1 MKGVLCGIGLTM
13 VVAIPWVSCS
23 GESENDQK
31 GSGGPVSVIVFERR
45 FEAPMEKCWAATEAA
60 LTESG
65 YDIEIRGYSTLTEDG
80 RVVERES
87 GDVGAKRD
95 DQIVSKALARR
106 TDSSP
111 IEVEV
116 EPVDPN
122 TTEVKFKLSRDASEV
137 PEGDFDF
144 SDTQISPIIKAIL
157 AKLK

>member
-1 MKGVLCGIGLTM
+1 MREALCGIGLAM

-23 GESENDQK
+23 GESEAE
-31 GSGGPVSVIVFERR
+31 GSGGLVRVRFARR

-106 TDSSP
+106 TDSRP

-122 TTEVKFKLSRDASEV
+122 TTEVKFKVSRDASEV
-137 PEGDFDF
+137 PDGDFDF

>member
-31 GSGGPVSVIVFERR
+31 GSGGLVKVSFARR
-45 FEAPMEKCWAATEAA
+45 FEAPMEKCWAATKAA

-95 DQIVSKALARR
+95 DQIVSKALASR
-106 TDSSP
+106 TDSRP

-116 EPVDPN
+116 EPIDPN
-122 TTEVKFKLSRDASEV
+122 TTEVRFKLSRNASEASD
-137 PEGDFDF
+137 GDFDF
-144 SDTQISPIIKAIL
+144 SDTQISPIINAIF